1 MPTIE
6 VDYSDFKKMLG
17 IELHKDL
24 EKLNDILAFVKGEVK
39 LFDEEEGII
48 NVEIKDSNRPDIW
61 NIEGLARALRGF
73 LGVEKG
79 LKQYAVGKPIAE
91 VYVDPRLKDIR
102 PYIGCSIVKNVKLT
116 DTIIRG
122 FMHLQDKLDQSYGR
136 NRQRTSIGLYDFS
149 LITPPLRYTVARP
162 TEISFVPLDFE
173 EELNLKEILEQHPKG
188 IEYGHIVN
196 KHPTYPMLLD
206 SKKKVLSF
214 PPIINSNDLGRV
226 TEKTRHVLV
235 EVTGTIQETVLNT
248 LKMVT
253 LSLIDRGGKAYST
266 TAYYPHEN
274 LQVATPKLET
284 WFMDLEVK
292 YVNTVLGLRL
302 TAKRIVE
309 LLGRARFG
317 VEKLGRT
324 KMTVQV
330 PCYRI
335 DVMHP
340 IDLVEDIAI
349 AHGYNNIK
357 PLWRKLPTTGGTK
370 PEQSLFN
377 VARELMVG
385 LGFQEVLT
393 FTLTNPES
401 LFTKMNCRKERIVE
415 IANPKVQTLTCLRNW
430 LLASLMKFLS
440 NNLHVEYPQKIFE
453 LGTVTILDERNET
466 KTKDEEKLAAVIV
479 HANASFSEIK
489 SALDAFFMNLGL
501 EWQIKET
508 KHPSF
513 IDGRVG
519 AAIVNGRNVGTVGE
533 IHPKVLEAW
542 KFENPV
548 AAFELNIGKIV
559 KRWTNSCRRDN
570 NCLKAK
576 I

>member
-6 VDYSDFKKMLG
+6 VDYADFEKILG

-48 NVEIKDSNRPDIW
+48 NVEIKDTNRPDIW

-79 LKQYAVGKPIAE
+79 LRQYTVGKPLAE
-91 VYVDPRLKDIR
+91 VNVDPRLKDIR

-116 DTIIRG
+116 DIIIRG
-122 FMHLQDKLDQSYGR
+122 FMHQQDKLDQSYGR
-136 NRQRTSIGLYDFS
+136 NRQRTSIGMYDFS
-149 LITPPLRYTVARP
+149 LITPPLHYTVAKP

-173 EELNLKEILEQHPKG
+173 EEMSLKEILELHPKG
-188 IEYGHIVN
+188 IEYGHIVS
-196 KHPTYPMLLD
+196 KYRFYPILLD
-206 SKKKVLSF
+206 SEKNVLSF

-235 EVTGTIQETVLNT
+235 EVTGTMHETVLNT

-266 TAYYPHEN
+266 TIHYPHEN
-274 LQVATPKLET
+274 LKVTTPKLET
-284 WFMDLEVK
+284 RLMNLEVK
-292 YVNTVLGLRL
+292 YVNTILGLRL
-302 TAKRIVE
+302 TAKRIAE
-309 LLGRARFG
+309 LLGRAGFG
-317 VEKLGRT
+317 VEKLGTT
-324 KMTVQV
+324 KITVQV

-340 IDLVEDIAI
+340 IDLVEDVAI
-349 AHGYNNIK
+349 AYGYNNIK
-357 PLWRKLPTTGGTK
+357 PLWRKLPTAGSAR

-393 FTLTNPES
+393 FTLTNLEN
-401 LFTKMNCRKERIVE
+401 LFKKMNCRKERIVE

-430 LLASLMKFLS
+430 LLPSLMKFLS

-453 LGTVTILDERNET
+453 LGTVTLLDERNET
-466 KTKDEEKLAAVIV
+466 KTNDEEKLAAVIV

-489 SALDAFFMNLGL
+489 SALDAFFMNFGL
-501 EWQIKET
+501 EWQIKEL
-508 KHPSF
+508 KHQSF

-519 AAIVNGRNVGTVGE
+519 VVVVNGRNVGIVGE
-533 IHPKVLEAW
+533 VHPKVLEAW
-542 KFENPV
+542 KLENPA
-548 AAFELNIGKIV
+548 AAFELNMSKIV
-559 KRWTNSCRRDN
+559 KISV
-570 NCLKAK
+570 K
-576 I
+576 

>member
-6 VDYSDFKKMLG
+6 VDYADFEKMLG

-48 NVEIKDSNRPDIW
+48 NVEIKDTNRPDIW

-79 LKQYAVGKPIAE
+79 LRQYTVGKPLAE
-91 VYVDPRLKDIR
+91 VNVDPRLKDIR

-116 DTIIRG
+116 DIIIRG
-122 FMHLQDKLDQSYGR
+122 FMHQQDKLDQSYGR
-136 NRQRTSIGLYDFS
+136 NRQRTSIGMYDFS
-149 LITPPLRYTVARP
+149 LITPPLHYTVAKP

-173 EELNLKEILEQHPKG
+173 EEMSLKEILEQHPKG
-188 IEYGHIVN
+188 IEYGHIVS
-196 KHPTYPMLLD
+196 KYPFYPILLD
-206 SKKKVLSF
+206 SKKNVLSF

-235 EVTGTIQETVLNT
+235 EVTGTMHETVLNT

-266 TAYYPHEN
+266 TIHYPHEN
-274 LQVATPKLET
+274 LKVTTPKLET
-284 WFMDLEVK
+284 CLMNLEVK

-302 TAKRIVE
+302 TAKRIAE
-309 LLGRARFG
+309 LLGKAGFG
-317 VEKLGRT
+317 VERLGKT

-340 IDLVEDIAI
+340 IDLVEDVAI
-349 AHGYNNIK
+349 AYGYNNIK
-357 PLWRKLPTTGGTK
+357 PLWRKLPTRGGAR
-370 PEQSLFN
+370 PEQNLFN

-393 FTLTNPES
+393 FTLTNPEN
-401 LFTKMNCRKERIVE
+401 LFKKMNCRKERIVE
-415 IANPKVQTLTCLRNW
+415 IANPKVQTLTCLRNR
-430 LLASLMKFLS
+430 LLPSLMKFLS

-453 LGTVTILDERNET
+453 LGTVTLLGERNET

-489 SALDAFFMNLGL
+489 SALDAFFMNFGL
-501 EWQIKET
+501 EWQIKEV
-508 KHPSF
+508 KHQSF

-519 AAIVNGRNVGTVGE
+519 AAIVNRRNVGIVGE

-542 KFENPV
+542 KLENPA
-548 AAFELNIGKIV
+548 AAFELNMSKIV
-559 KRWTNSCRRDN
+559 KISI
-570 NCLKAK
+570 K
-576 I
+576 

>member
-6 VDYSDFKKMLG
+6 VDYADLEKMLG
-17 IELHKDL
+17 VELHKDL

-39 LFDEEEGII
+39 IFDEEEGTIS
-48 NVEIKDSNRPDIW
+48 VEIKDTNRPDIW

-79 LKQYAVGKPIAE
+79 LRQYIVGKPLAE
-91 VYVDPRLKDIR
+91 VNVDPRLKNIR

-136 NRQRTSIGLYDFS
+136 NRQRTSIGMYDFN
-149 LITPPLRYTVARP
+149 LITPPLHYTVAKP
-162 TEISFVPLDFE
+162 TEISFVPLGFE
-173 EELNLKEILEQHPKG
+173 EEMNLKEILEHHPKG
-188 IEYGHIVN
+188 IEYGHIVS
-196 KHPTYPMLLD
+196 KYSFYPILLD
-206 SKKKVLSF
+206 SKKNVLSF

-235 EVTGTIQETVLNT
+235 EVTGTMHETVLNT

-266 TAYYPHEN
+266 TIHYPHEN
-274 LQVATPKLET
+274 LQVTTPKLET
-284 WFMDLEVK
+284 RLIDLQVK
-292 YVNTVLGLRL
+292 YVNTILGLRL
-302 TAKRIVE
+302 TAKRIAE
-309 LLGRARFG
+309 LLGKAGFG
-317 VEKLGRT
+317 VEKLRKT
-324 KMTVQV
+324 KITVQV

-340 IDLVEDIAI
+340 IDLVEDVAI
-349 AHGYNNIK
+349 AYEYNNIK
-357 PLWRKLPTTGGTK
+357 PLWRKLPTRGGEK

-393 FTLTNPES
+393 FTLTDPEN
-401 LFTKMNCRKERIVE
+401 LFKKMNCRKERIVE

-430 LLASLMKFLS
+430 LLPSLMEFLS

-453 LGTVTILDERNET
+453 LGTVTLLDERNET

-489 SALDAFFMNLGL
+489 SALDAFFMNFGL
-501 EWQIKET
+501 EWQIKEA
-508 KHPSF
+508 KHQSF

-519 AAIVNGRNVGTVGE
+519 AAIVNGRNVGIVGE
-533 IHPKVLEAW
+533 VHPKVLEAW
-542 KFENPV
+542 KLENPV
-548 AAFELNIGKIV
+548 VAFELNLSKIV
-559 KRWTNSCRRDN
+559 KMRME
-570 NCLKAK
+570 
-576 I
+576 

>member
-6 VDYSDFKKMLG
+6 VDYADFEKILG
-17 IELHKDL
+17 IELYKDL

-39 LFDEEEGII
+39 LFDEEEGTI
-48 NVEIKDSNRPDIW
+48 NVEIKDTNRPDVW

-73 LGVEKG
+73 LGFEKG
-79 LKQYAVGKPIAE
+79 LRQYTVGKPLAE
-91 VYVDPRLKDIR
+91 VYVDPRLKNIR

-149 LITPPLRYTVARP
+149 LITPPLHYTIAKP

-173 EELNLKEILEQHPKG
+173 QEMNLREILERHPKG
-188 IEYGHIVN
+188 IEYGHIVG
-196 KHPTYPMLLD
+196 KYSFYPILLD
-206 SKKKVLSF
+206 SKKNVLSF

-235 EVTGTIQETVLNT
+235 EVTGTIHETVLNT

-266 TAYYPHEN
+266 TIHYPHEN
-274 LQVATPKLET
+274 LQVTTPKLKT
-284 WFMDLEVK
+284 WIMNLEVK

-302 TAKRIVE
+302 TAKRIAE
-309 LLGRARFG
+309 LLGKAGFG
-317 VEKLGRT
+317 VEKLRKT
-324 KMTVQV
+324 KITVQI

-340 IDLVEDIAI
+340 IDLVEDVAI
-349 AHGYNNIK
+349 AYGYNKIK
-357 PLWRKLPTTGGTK
+357 PLWRKLPTAGGTR
-370 PEQSLFN
+370 PEQNLFN

-393 FTLTNPES
+393 FTLTNQEN
-401 LFTKMNCRKERIVE
+401 LFKKMNCRKERIVE

-430 LLASLMKFLS
+430 LLPSLMKFLS
-440 NNLHVEYPQKIFE
+440 TNLHIEYPQKIFE
-453 LGTVTILDERNET
+453 LGTVTLLRQRNET

-489 SALDAFFMNLGL
+489 SVLDAFFMNFGL
-501 EWQIKET
+501 EWQIKEA
-508 KHPSF
+508 KHQSF

-519 AAIVNGRNVGTVGE
+519 AAIVKRRKVGIVGE

-542 KFENPV
+542 KLENPAV
-548 AAFELNIGKIV
+548 AFELKLSKI
-559 KRWTNSCRRDN
+559 
-570 NCLKAK
+570 AK
-576 I
+576 ISVK

>member
-6 VDYSDFKKMLG
+6 VDYADFEKILG

-24 EKLNDILAFVKGEVK
+24 EKLNYILAFVKGEVK
-39 LFDEEEGII
+39 LFDEEEGTIS
-48 NVEIKDSNRPDIW
+48 VEIKDTNRPDIW

-73 LGVEKG
+73 LGFEKG
-79 LKQYAVGKPIAE
+79 LRQYIVGKPLAE
-91 VYVDPRLKDIR
+91 VNVDPRLKSIR
-102 PYIGCSIVKNVKLT
+102 PYIGCAIVKNVKLT

-136 NRQRTSIGLYDFS
+136 NRQRTSIGMYDFS
-149 LITPPLRYTVARP
+149 LITPPLHYTVAKP

-173 EELNLKEILEQHPKG
+173 EEMSLKEILERHPKG

-196 KHPTYPMLLD
+196 KHSIYPILLD
-206 SKKKVLSF
+206 SEKNVLSF

-235 EVTGTIQETVLNT
+235 EVTGTMHETVLNT

-253 LSLIDRGGKAYST
+253 LSLIDRGGKAHAT
-266 TAYYPHEN
+266 TIHYPHEN
-274 LQVATPKLET
+274 LQVTTPKLEMRR
-284 WFMDLEVK
+284 MDLEVK
-292 YVNTVLGLRL
+292 YVNTILGLRL
-302 TAKRIVE
+302 TAKRIAE
-309 LLGRARFG
+309 LLGKAGFG
-317 VEKLGRT
+317 VERLGKT
-324 KMTVQV
+324 KITVQV

-340 IDLVEDIAI
+340 IDLVEDIAV
-349 AHGYNNIK
+349 AYGYNNIK
-357 PLWRKLPTTGGTK
+357 PLWRKLPTRGGEK
-370 PEQSLFN
+370 SEQTLFN

-393 FTLTNPES
+393 FTLTNQEN
-401 LFTKMNCRKERIVE
+401 LLKKMNCRKERIVE

-430 LLASLMKFLS
+430 LLPSLMKFLS
-440 NNLHVEYPQKIFE
+440 NNLHVGYPQRIFE
-453 LGTVTILDERNET
+453 LGTVTLLDEKNET

-489 SALDAFFMNLGL
+489 SALDAFFMNFGL
-501 EWQIKET
+501 EWQIKEV
-508 KHPSF
+508 KHQSF
-513 IDGRVG
+513 IEGRVG
-519 AAIVNGRNVGTVGE
+519 AVVVNGRNVGIVGE
-533 IHPKVLEAW
+533 IHPKVLEGW
-542 KFENPV
+542 KLENPA

-559 KRWTNSCRRDN
+559 KMRME
-570 NCLKAK
+570 
-576 I
+576 